1 MASFP
6 TGNVHRR
13 SRRKLGRG
21 QYPVLPSVTAALTDD
36 VTDVT
41 IDFDQPVIVSGPI
54 DLHLTRITPAV
65 PALLTQVVVSTT
77 QVLQTYAS
85 TVVGCD
91 YAVGPEAPVKSHA
104 GGGLAVAVGTF

>member
-6 TGNVHRR
+6 TPNVHRR

-21 QYPVLPSVTAALTDD
+21 QYPQLPSAVALPTEDTAD
-36 VTDVT
+36 VI
-41 IDFDQPVIVSGPI
+41 IDFDQPVVVFGAV

-65 PALLTQVVVSTT
+65 PALLTQVVMSTT
-77 QVLQTYAS
+77 QVVQTYAS

-91 YAVGPEAPVKSHA
+91 WALGPDAAVRTHA
-104 GGGLAVAVGTF
+104 GGGLAAASGTF